1 MVLCFS
7 VFYCKIHDF
16 FFRLKALNLSRKKEP
31 RKKEEIKKELIKS
44 MVEREVLQN
53 NKLMQIAENVVK
65 LVDAVI

>member
-7 VFYCKIHDF
+7 VFYCKIHYF

-53 NKLMQIAENVVK
+53 NKPMQIAENVVK

>member
-7 VFYCKIHDF
+7 VLYCKINYF
-16 FFRLKALNLSRKKEP
+16 FFRLKALNLSQKKEP